1 MGISEKL
8 LFLKQQSGWS
18 AEELSRRSGV
28 PLGTL
33 NKMLSGQTR
42 QPSAAALY
50 QLSQALGVSM
60 HYLLEERIPVEA
72 WMTARTEEED
82 VRCLSQRESELLD
95 GFESLTEHGQQLLE
109 AVLDL
114 SPLPVPQILL

>member
-33 NKMLSGQTR
+33 NKMLSG
-42 QPSAAALY
+42 
-50 QLSQALGVSM
+50 
-60 HYLLEERIPVEA
+60 
-72 WMTARTEEED
+72 
-82 VRCLSQRESELLD
+82 
-95 GFESLTEHGQQLLE
+95 
-109 AVLDL
+109 
-114 SPLPVPQILL
+114 